1 MAIGDNIPKIFG
13 NLAETSMKSMGDFQY
28 HLDLLNNIDADQE
41 MAFRNEA
48 NNTFGPPAPMS
59 GPLIDQ
65 FLLMTNND
73 PMAATDMTLQ
83 ESIMENA
90 PDNTELN
97 KNRMAAEAL
106 YNYSHGTVGSDLINN
121 FANNMGITPIDL
133 QSSYDSV
140 DARVM
145 FNTLGDID
153 ITSGENLI
161 QSIPGT
167 PNDLPPM
174 ARGPIDDNER
184 SPIGDDPP
192 PFEPDSSDYNTSLF
206 GFGLGDIKGALFPDA
221 ENREKRRRALFGGMK
236 DYVSETYIDPLIIE
250 PFAPLFPGNPVT
262 PPPSAEMVE
271 GFVDNW
277 EYMEKPELDAAI
289 NQRILQD
296 YSPDSIKLLE
306 EGDPITV
313 SNFNEEREIIKNMYP
328 VDLTEDAEVTIS
340 DMVAAPTDEE
350 KRPFL
355 GSGDV
360 TYNPVP
366 FGPDELS
373 RRSVGSVGPQVSATY
388 EDLPYSKTFANRT
401 PYEQWGPYMQQMIP
415 SYNAPRVQDA
425 YKRGFQPFHGTWL
438 LSPERDN
445 FASFMHEYKPE
456 QFPQFE
462 WDAFQPQWN
471 ELLDWADSLNSN
483 DVSTVTKSTDN
494 FTANNNKL
502 WTALTGENAAENA
515 VSLALSRYNEGNM
528 PLPSYRSRQLHQS
541 LTTMLNNQ
549 AKRDVYTGDP
559 NTITN
564 FLANLAEMNPE
575 RFGR

>member
-13 NLAETSMKSMGDFQY
+13 NLAETSMKSSGDFQY
-28 HLDLLNNIDADQE
+28 HLDLLNNLDADQE

-48 NNTFGPPAPMS
+48 NNPFGPPAPMG
-59 GPLIDQ
+59 GPLVDQ
-65 FLLMTNND
+65 FLLMSGGD

-106 YNYSHGTVGSDLINN
+106 YNYSPGTVGSDLINN
-121 FANNMGITPIDL
+121 FANNMDINPSDL
-133 QSSYDSV
+133 QLSYDNV

-167 PNDLPPM
+167 PNDPPPVP
-174 ARGPIDDNER
+174 RGPIDDNER

-192 PFEPDSSDYNTSLF
+192 PFVPDSSDYNTSLF
-206 GFGLGDIKGALFPDA
+206 GFGLEDIKGALFPDA

-236 DYVSETYIDPLIIE
+236 DYVSETYIE
-250 PFAPLFPGNPVT
+250 PFAPLFPGLPDT
-262 PPPSAEMVE
+262 QPPSAEQVE
-271 GFVDNW
+271 GFIDNW
-277 EYMEKPELDAAI
+277 AYMEKSELDAAI

-313 SNFNEEREIIKNMYP
+313 SNFNKEREIIKNMYP
-328 VDLTEDAEVTIS
+328 VDLTEDDEVTIS
-340 DMVAAPTDEE
+340 DMVASPTDEE

-355 GSGDV
+355 GSG
-360 TYNPVP
+360 NP
-366 FGPDELS
+366 LT
-373 RRSVGSVGPQVSATY
+373 RRSVGSVGPDVSATSGIGSI
-388 EDLPYSKTFANRT
+388 PPTFAVLD
-401 PYEQWGPYMQQMIP
+401 PDQQWGPYMQSVLP
-415 SYNAPRVQDA
+415 NYNAPGVQNA
-425 YKRGFQPFHGTWL
+425 YSRGFQPFHGTWL
-438 LSPERDN
+438 LSPRTDN

-471 ELLDWADSLNSN
+471 EMLDWADSLNSN
-483 DVSTVTKSTDN
+483 NVSTVTEATNKFST
-494 FTANNNKL
+494 NNQAL
-502 WTALTGENAAENA
+502 WGALTGTDAEENA
-515 VSLALSRYNEGNM
+515 VSIALSRYNEGNM
-528 PLPSYRSRQLHQS
+528 PLPGYENRQLHQA

-549 AKRDVYTGDP
+549 AKRDAYTGDP

-564 FLANLAEMNPE
+564 FLASLAEMNPE
-575 RFGR
+575 RFCR